1 MKVVRPAGG
10 RALLGTQSPDNAR
23 IDLIKK
29 SSGQGGNLTM
39 YIRELQLFKEKSKRE
54 RERPKKR
61 DRNIKKEEEGGKVGL
76 RTCKIAA
83 THSCVCIII
92 IMESSEPPKKFR
104 RRRKHVFLFCFSA
117 LRVTRINRMQLIIR
131 HLRRLSK
138 P

>member
-10 RALLGTQSPDNAR
+10 RVLLGTQSPDNAR

-29 SSGQGGNLTM
+29 SSGRNLTR

-54 RERPKKR
+54 RRKRRKR
-61 DRNIKKEEEGGKVGL
+61 DRNIKKEEVGGKVGL
-76 RTCKIAA
+76 GTCKIAA

-104 RRRKHVFLFCFSA
+104 KRRNVFFSFVFF
-117 LRVTRINRMQLIIR
+117 LLCE
-131 HLRRLSK
+131 
-138 P
+138 